1 MSAKQLLEL
10 RRAER
15 EALLQRV
22 TALLR
27 DDHRVGGAWL
37 AGSLGRGEAD
47 ELSDI
52 DLWLAVADEHCPAM
66 VAARREYVGRVA
78 KPLLIEEAPENAP
91 AGGGYLL
98 VLYGGQ
104 AGPQHVD
111 WYWQPQSD
119 ARVPA
124 DAHLLFERA
133 PLLRQVPA
141 PATRLARAEAIDG
154 QVAFFWAMS
163 NVAAKYVARRQP
175 SAGLKMLELV
185 SQALTEVK
193 AMAGSAPADGEP
205 GEDSVPSLQP
215 ERQLALLRGMAGEME
230 ALTPRIVALGGT
242 VPVQAIL
249 QIHRL
254 FDLAAAMVGEPVPER
269 PQL

>member
-1 MSAKQLLEL
+1 
-10 RRAER
+10 
-15 EALLQRV
+15 
-22 TALLR
+22 
-27 DDHRVGGAWL
+27 
-37 AGSLGRGEAD
+37 
-47 ELSDI
+47 
-52 DLWLAVADEHCPAM
+52 M

-78 KPLLIEEAPENAP
+78 KPLLIEEAPGNAP

-124 DAHLLFERA
+124 HACLLFERA
-133 PLLRQVPA
+133 PLPREAPA
-141 PATRLARAEAIDG
+141 PATRQARAEAVDG
-154 QVAFFWAMS
+154 QVALFWAMS

-175 SAGLKMLELV
+175 SAALKLLELV
-185 SQALTEVK
+185 SEALAEVK
-193 AMAGSAPADGEP
+193 AVAGSAPVGAVPVMDTT
-205 GEDSVPSLQP
+205 PSLEP
-215 ERQLALLRGMAGEME
+215 ERQLALLREMAGEME
-230 ALTPRIVALGGT
+230 ALTPRIVALGAT

-254 FDLAAAMVGEPVPER
+254 FDLAAAMVCEPVPER
-269 PQL
+269 PVP